1 MELIYTGKTKNVYR
15 NDAGQTVLEFK
26 DDVTG
31 EDGKFDPGANQV
43 GLSIEGVGQKNLGM
57 SAYFFEKL
65 NTEGILTH
73 YISSDLDGNFMT
85 VRDAQ
90 IFGKGLEVITRYRA
104 VGSFYR
110 RFGDYIEEGAPLD
123 TYMEVTLKDDERG
136 DPFISQDA
144 LDQLGI
150 LSKEDYETLESLN
163 AQIADFIQA
172 ELAIKGLEL
181 YDLKL
186 EFGLE
191 QETEQIMLID
201 EISGGNMR
209 VFKGD
214 ESIEPLAL
222 AAYFIEG

>member
-15 NDAGQTVLEFK
+15 NDEGQTVLEFK

-172 ELAIKGLEL
+172 ELATKGLEL

-191 QETEQIMLID
+191 QETGQIMLID

>member
-15 NDAGQTVLEFK
+15 NDEGQTVLEFK

-150 LSKEDYETLESLN
+150 LSKEDYETLESFN

-172 ELAIKGLEL
+172 ELATKGLEL

-191 QETEQIMLID
+191 QETGQIMLID

>member
-172 ELAIKGLEL
+172 ELATKGLEL

-191 QETEQIMLID
+191 QETGQIMLID

>member
-172 ELAIKGLEL
+172 ELATKGLEL

-191 QETEQIMLID
+191 QEMGQIMLID